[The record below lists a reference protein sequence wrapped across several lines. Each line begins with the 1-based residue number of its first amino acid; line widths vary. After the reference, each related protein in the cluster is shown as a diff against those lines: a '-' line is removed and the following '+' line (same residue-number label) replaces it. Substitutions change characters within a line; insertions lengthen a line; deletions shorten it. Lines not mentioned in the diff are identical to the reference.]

1 MEYNLL
7 QNRYDKQCEMFI
19 DGYISYSDFEC
30 LERIYLK
37 SKKIFTICLN

>member
-19 DGYISYSDFEC
+19 EC